1 MKYSRASCKFR
12 RGNSQI
18 GIRQMPSAIISGT
31 NTSGIGN
38 PLDGE
43 VSLDHYAR
51 DGVRQLWNSAP
62 PMWRLCNSFA
72 EIHHPGRQCRHRGH
86 DGRAPTEEESEELK
100 AMRLHRQSGW
110 KAEGMLGVLCIAIA
124 LLWSS
129 ASKAETRVYL
139 LRGWFGVFSTG
150 LDSLAAE
157 LKSKGIKAETVGHLA
172 WRTTVSNIIKD
183 HASGKS
189 APLVLVGH
197 SQGANNVIDMAR
209 LLQRENIPVDL
220 LVTLAPAMQ
229 DPIPGNVVRAIN
241 YYNSPGWGAPVTADA
256 GYHGKLTNINLGGD
270 IGIYHMAIDKN
281 PKIQV
286 EIERAILAVAQAE
299 AQAR

>member
-1 MKYSRASCKFR
+1 
-12 RGNSQI
+12 
-18 GIRQMPSAIISGT
+18 
-31 NTSGIGN
+31 
-38 PLDGE
+38 
-43 VSLDHYAR
+43 
-51 DGVRQLWNSAP
+51 
-62 PMWRLCNSFA
+62 
-72 EIHHPGRQCRHRGH
+72 
-86 DGRAPTEEESEELK
+86 
-100 AMRLHRQSGW
+100 MRLRRQPGS
-110 KAEGMLGVLCIAIA
+110 KAERMLGILCIAIA

-157 LKSKGIKAETVGHLA
+157 LRSKGIKTETVGHLA
-172 WRTTVSNIIKD
+172 WKTTVANIIKD

-189 APLVLVGH
+189 GPLILVGH
-197 SQGANNVIDMAR
+197 SQGANNVIDMSR

>member
-1 MKYSRASCKFR
+1 
-12 RGNSQI
+12 
-18 GIRQMPSAIISGT
+18 
-31 NTSGIGN
+31 
-38 PLDGE
+38 
-43 VSLDHYAR
+43 
-51 DGVRQLWNSAP
+51 
-62 PMWRLCNSFA
+62 
-72 EIHHPGRQCRHRGH
+72 
-86 DGRAPTEEESEELK
+86 
-100 AMRLHRQSGW
+100 MRLHRQPGW
-110 KAEGMLGVLCIAIA
+110 KAEGMLGILCIAIA

-157 LKSKGIKAETVGHLA
+157 LRSKGIKTETVGHLA
-172 WRTTVSNIIKD
+172 WKTTVANIIKD

-189 APLVLVGH
+189 GPLILVGH
-197 SQGANNVIDMAR
+197 SQGANNVIDMSR

-229 DPIPGNVVRAIN
+229 GPIPGNVVRAIN